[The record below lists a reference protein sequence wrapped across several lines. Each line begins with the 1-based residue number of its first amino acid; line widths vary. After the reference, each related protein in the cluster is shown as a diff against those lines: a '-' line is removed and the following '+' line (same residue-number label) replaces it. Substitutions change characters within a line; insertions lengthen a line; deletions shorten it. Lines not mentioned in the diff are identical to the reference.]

1 MDGGGLARG
10 GIYWK
15 KKKGKRVRERLRN
28 LFEVLK
34 EKEELRN
41 ARRSKS
47 QHKIRGERVVCRR
60 NFLPPWRRGFETSQE
75 VWFVPDQIWVLE
87 RSMSGPCINAV
98 APIQEV

>member
-1 MDGGGLARG
+1 MRG
-10 GIYWK
+10 GVNPNTRYE
-15 KKKGKRVRERLRN
+15 GSAS
-28 LFEVLK
+28 F
-34 EKEELRN
+34 
-41 ARRSKS
+41 A
-47 QHKIRGERVVCRR
+47 GE